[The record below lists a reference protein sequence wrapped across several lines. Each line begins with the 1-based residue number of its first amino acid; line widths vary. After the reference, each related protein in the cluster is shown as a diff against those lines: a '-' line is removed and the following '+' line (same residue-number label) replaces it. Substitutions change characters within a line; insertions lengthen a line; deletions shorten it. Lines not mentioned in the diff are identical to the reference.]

1 MGVGVTPS
9 QMYKLT
15 GIKAISFD
23 VDGTL
28 WDFKSAMRYA
38 LLETLQDLAQ
48 RHPEAVSL
56 LNVDRMIEIRDRT
69 HEDLRGRVT
78 SLNEVRLES
87 FRRILQSVDRAN
99 EGLARRLCA
108 TYFKHRDAR
117 QSPYPDVVP
126 ALESLRAR
134 YPLGILTNGN
144 TYPPQL
150 GLDGVFQ
157 FVVAAQDHG
166 GIEKP
171 DRRLFEIAVAEAG
184 CAPHELLHVGDSM
197 EIDVM
202 GARNMG
208 ALSVWLNRNGHS
220 SPSDAAPDLEAPS
233 LAELVEAL

>member
-1 MGVGVTPS
+1 MSVTPS
-9 QMYKLT
+9 HVYKFN

-28 WDFKSAMRYA
+28 WDFQSAMRYA
-38 LLETLQDLAQ
+38 LRETLQDLGQ

-78 SLNEVRLES
+78 NLNEVRLES

-99 EGLARRLCA
+99 EGLARHLCT
-108 TYFKHRDAR
+108 TYFKHRDAK

-134 YPLGILTNGN
+134 YSLGILTNGN

-171 DRRLFEIAVAEAG
+171 DRRLFEIALDKAA

-202 GARNMG
+202 GARKVG
-208 ALSVWLNRNGHS
+208 ARSVWLNRNGHS
-220 SPSDAAPDLEAPS
+220 SPSDSAPDLEVPS
-233 LAELVEAL
+233 LAELVEVI